1 MNRITTVLFLWLLAG
16 AGSGLMAQQG
26 FGTNAPHASSVV
38 EMKSDNKGVLFPR
51 VNLKGTDDT
60 ETVPGAAD
68 HLLVFNMVTAGSGAT
83 QVTPGFYFHEPIGWV
98 RLLVPDDVLSWDVT
112 GNSGVKDGS
121 FLGTTDATDLVMK
134 TNNIERMR
142 IKGGGAVAV
151 RTTAPDASAVMD
163 LSSTTQ
169 GFLLPR
175 MTTADLSAIANPA
188 NGLLVYNTDLNLPMY
203 YVKDNANPEDKGMYY
218 PSTFNPAVSSNPAA
232 LGSTYTNFYNGMIKG
247 TYSGTATTIRNPF
260 GEAFSAHLNCV
271 NKLIS
276 AGGCGGVVTVRGA
289 SGTVYPLLEIN
300 GQCWFNQNSNEIP
313 SAFFPSP
320 PMSSSD
326 VGSWGYSNISGSGG
340 WGSTVPAPGEGLQY
354 QWSAAMNGA
363 TAERSRGVCPVGF
376 HIPSDCEFMYLEH
389 GLGLA
394 VILQNNTGTAS
405 RYSGYAGNKLM
416 PPIHSDWGASGWYNP
431 MAGATSGSG
440 SSGNRGFSD
449 EYWTS
454 TISSANSAYYRHK
467 ARNDLNLYRDSD
479 YRYDGHSVRCLK
491 D

>member
-60 ETVPGAAD
+60 ETVPGAAV
-68 HLLVFNMVTAGSGAT
+68 HLLVFNTATDGSGTT
-83 QVTPGFYFHEPIGWV
+83 QVTPGFYFHESTGWV
-98 RLLVPDDVLSWDVT
+98 RILVAEDVLSWDVT

-142 IKGGGAVAV
+142 IKAGGAVAV
-151 RTTAPDASAVMD
+151 RTNAPDASAVMD
-163 LSSTTQ
+163 LSSITQ

-175 MTTADLSAIANPA
+175 MTTADLSAITNPA
-188 NGLLVYNTDLNLPMY
+188 NGLLVYNTDLNSPMY

-232 LGSTYTNFYNGMIKG
+232 LGSTYTNFYNGIING
-247 TYSGTATTIRNPF
+247 IYSGAATTIRNPF
-260 GEAFSAHLNCV
+260 GEAFSANLNCV
-271 NKLIS
+271 SKLIS
-276 AGGCGGVVTVRGA
+276 AGGCGGMVTVRGA
-289 SGTVYPLLEIN
+289 SGTVYPLVEIN

-313 SAFFPSP
+313 SAFPTSP
-320 PMSSSD
+320 YHYDSD
-326 VGSWGYSNISGSGG
+326 KSWGYYNIVKTTGSWGTS
-340 WGSTVPAPGEGLQY
+340 VPATGEGLLY

-389 GLGLA
+389 GLGLS
-394 VILQNNTGTAS
+394 QNLMMAS
-405 RYSGYAGNKLM
+405 YSTRKSGYIEDKLR
-416 PPIHSDWGASGWYNP
+416 PTGASGWASP
-431 MAGATSGSG
+431 SAGYRLSTGLF
-440 SSGNRGFSD
+440 SSHGDYDF
-449 EYWTS
+449 YWTS
-454 TISSANSAYYRHK
+454 TDGGSATQALNRYKFTDINSGIFRSSEDRKCSY
-467 ARNDLNLYRDSD
+467 
-479 YRYDGHSVRCLK
+479 SVRCLK